1 MIPTLLES
9 PPTPAPL
16 APPPPPA
23 AGEGRSRR
31 AGTAVG
37 FAWLRSSLEATV
49 FVREAAGAT
58 WRAPGPVRSFEE
70 FERAVDAALAALGCA
85 GGDAFLILEQAEI
98 RHRTESAPGSAK
110 GARSYLAARVARQ
123 EESGG
128 PLLWCAQPTALGRQ
142 DASFLLHLL
151 PAAFYDRMARC
162 LAARGLRLSRVFP
175 LSVPL
180 ALELADD
187 PRPRLLAVETDGTT
201 TIAVAAGGKLAF
213 ARTIEASWTT
223 EAARVGLELNRSL
236 LYAKQQLGT
245 AVLDVRLL
253 GAARAVAETR
263 ARCGEGREITAGLP
277 RPVDWLQ
284 RVAGLSPRH
293 PQNLV
298 AALLQREVRRER
310 LRALVAAVAWILL
323 VSFAAVTWKDF
334 QDGQAERR
342 HLAALQREAG
352 ALRSTRDALLAQDR
366 RGAQDRALLQA
377 AAVARGSDGPR
388 RIVAAVA
395 ALLPSEIRL
404 TDFQVQW
411 EAKSAA
417 WSFRLSGTIEAD
429 EETGRALVAGLQEKM
444 ARDPLRARF
453 AESERALALLPGAAG
468 EPGLIGF
475 TVGGTLP

>member
-1 MIPTLLES
+1 MIPALLDA
-9 PPTPAPL
+9 PPTPAPP

-23 AGEGRSRR
+23 ARRTPLRR

-49 FVREAAGAT
+49 FLREAAGPT

-85 GGDAFLILEQAEI
+85 GGDVFLLLEQAEL
-98 RHRTESAPGSAK
+98 RHRTESAPGTAK
-110 GARSYLAARVARQ
+110 AARSYLAARVARQ

-128 PLLWCAQPTALGRQ
+128 PLLWCAQPTTLGRQ

-162 LAARGLRLSRVFP
+162 FAARGLRLSRVFP

-180 ALELADD
+180 ALELADAA
-187 PRPRLLAVETDGTT
+187 RPRLLAVETDGAT
-201 TIAVAAGGKLAF
+201 TIAVGAGGQLAF

-223 EAARVGLELNRSL
+223 EAGRVGMELNRSL

-263 ARCGEGREITAGLP
+263 ARCGEGREITAALP
-277 RPVDWLQ
+277 RPADWLQ

-293 PQNLV
+293 PHNLV
-298 AALLQREVRRER
+298 AALLQREVRQDR
-310 LRALVAAVAWILL
+310 LRALVAAVGWILVL
-323 VSFAAVTWKDF
+323 ALAAVTWTEF
-334 QDGQAERR
+334 QDGQAEGR
-342 HLAALQREAG
+342 HWASLEREAG
-352 ALRSTRDALLAQDR
+352 ALRSARDSLLAQER
-366 RGAQDRALLQA
+366 RHAQDAALLRA
-377 AAVARGSDGPR
+377 SADARVPAVPR
-388 RIVAAVA
+388 RILAAVA
-395 ALLPSEIRL
+395 AVLPPEIRL

-417 WSFRLSGTIEAD
+417 WAFRLSGTIEGD
-429 EETGRALVAGLQEKM
+429 EETGRTLVGGLQEKM
-444 ARDPLRARF
+444 TRDPLRAHF
-453 AESERALALLPGAAG
+453 AEAERALAVLPGAAG
-468 EPGLIGF
+468 AAGLIGF
-475 TVGGTLP
+475 TLGGTLP